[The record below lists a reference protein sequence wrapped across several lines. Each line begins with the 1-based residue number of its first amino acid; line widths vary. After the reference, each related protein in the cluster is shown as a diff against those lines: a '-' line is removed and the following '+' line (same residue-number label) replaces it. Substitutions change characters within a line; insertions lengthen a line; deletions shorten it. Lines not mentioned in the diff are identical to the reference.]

1 MARLLLVCLLFCLPS
16 PLLAA
21 IIFEYES
28 VCTDNI
34 RNTECAFFG
43 LSDGDIV
50 SGGFIV
56 EDQFGSP
63 SAISFLENDQY
74 QLIFIF
80 GNQSFTEQDATGPL
94 GFNVTGDGS
103 GFSSIIGNY
112 QNANGAVLTLLTVTT
127 VNIALDDHQADTF
140 TGGGGWVLAEDSD
153 LFTDPVPLPAS
164 IWLFLSALSLL
175 GIWNGKQWVSPNSSS
190 CPRAG
195 CRRALACSTDIKET
209 NPSN

>member
-1 MARLLLVCLLFCLPS
+1 MEGNTVSKLLLVCLFFCLPA
-16 PLLAA
+16 PVLAA

-28 VCTDNI
+28 VCTDDI

-43 LSDGDIV
+43 LGDGDIV

-63 SAISFLENDQY
+63 GAISFLENDQY
-74 QLIFIF
+74 QLTFTF
-80 GNQSFTEQDATGPL
+80 GDQSFTEQDATGPL
-94 GFNVTGDGS
+94 GFNVTADGS

-140 TGGGGWVLAEDSD
+140 AGGGGWVLAEDSD

-175 GIWNGKQWVSPNSSS
+175 GIWNGKQWLSTNASD
-190 CPRAG
+190 CPRG
-195 CRRALACSTDIKET
+195 GRRRRLVFG
-209 NPSN
+209 